1 MFAISFLK
9 MRAQAAWSL
18 KLFRESLDKMAD
30 FEFEIERGNAAEE
43 EDDDEGQRMV
53 ELRPSEPGSSL

>member
-1 MFAISFLK
+1 
-9 MRAQAAWSL
+9 
-18 KLFRESLDKMAD
+18 MAD